1 MPGSKPGA
9 LPLGYATILHDK
21 RPPYYGVK
29 AAQGE
34 QINGIEPSAKGT
46 GGEIYGFA
54 GKTHTFALPT
64 SAQSLL

>member
-1 MPGSKPGA
+1 
-9 LPLGYATILHDK
+9 LHDK